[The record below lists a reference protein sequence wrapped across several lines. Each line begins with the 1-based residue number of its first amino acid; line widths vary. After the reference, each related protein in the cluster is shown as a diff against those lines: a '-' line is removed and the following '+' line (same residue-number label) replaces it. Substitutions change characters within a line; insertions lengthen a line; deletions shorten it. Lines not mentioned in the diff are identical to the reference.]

1 MSVIKQLAGQTAIY
15 GVSSILGR
23 VFNYLL
29 TPLYTYSFVQ
39 EKYGEVSEM
48 YAYVAFFIVL
58 LTFGM
63 ETAFFKFSS
72 SEDNKS
78 KVYNTAF
85 TSVIFTSVTFI
96 LFGLIFT
103 QSIADFIG
111 YASRPD
117 FVVYFA
123 FILGIDAFCSIPL
136 ASLRQQNKAKR
147 FAIINLTNIGVTI
160 FFNLLFIAFAKTNF
174 DNENHTAIV
183 DFLYKPEIGVAY
195 VFLANLLASIVK
207 LLMLLPEVIKLR
219 WELDY
224 KMLKTMVIYSFPI
237 MIAGFAGIINET
249 FDRLLIRRIIEPEQ
263 GVVYAKEQVAIYSG
277 VYKLA
282 ILISLFIQAF
292 RYAAEPF
299 FFAQEKQ
306 KDSKTIYAKVMNY
319 FVLAVSIMFLFVLF
333 YLDIFKYFL
342 APSYWVGLKIV
353 PILLFANIFLGIYY
367 NQSIWYKLSGQTK
380 FGAYIAIGGALL
392 TIGLNILLIPML
404 GYVASAW
411 TTFIVYGG
419 MMVASY
425 FLGQKHYPIPYN
437 LKKVGFYLLFSLVL
451 FGLSWCFKAF
461 ITDSLG
467 ATLSFNSALLFFYL
481 WFVFNLEGINLK
493 GIFKNLLRG

>member
-1 MSVIKQLAGQTAIY
+1 MSALKKLAGQTAVY
-15 GVSSILGR
+15 GISSILGR

-48 YAYVAFFIVL
+48 YAYVAFFIVF

-72 SEDNKS
+72 TEDNKS

-96 LFGLIFT
+96 LFGLLFT

-117 FVVYFA
+117 FVIYFA
-123 FILGIDAFCSIPL
+123 LILGIDAFCSIPL
-136 ASLRQQNKAKR
+136 ASLRQENKAKR
-147 FAIINLTNIGVTI
+147 FAVINLTNIGTTI
-160 FFNLLFIAFAKTNF
+160 FFNLLFIAFAKTNYE
-174 DNENHTAIV
+174 NGNHTVLV
-183 DFLYKPEIGVAY
+183 DFLYNPEIGVAY
-195 VFLANLLASIVK
+195 VFIANLLASIVK
-207 LLMLLPEVIKLR
+207 LLMLYPEVIKLR
-219 WELDY
+219 WEFDIKL
-224 KMLKTMVIYSFPI
+224 LKIMVIYSFPI
-237 MIAGFAGIINET
+237 MIAGFAGIVNET
-249 FDRLLIRRIIEPEQ
+249 FDRLLIRRMLEPE
-263 GVVYAKEQVAIYSG
+263 GGTVFAKEQVAIYSG

-299 FFAQEKQ
+299 FFAHAKQ
-306 KDSKTIYAKVMNY
+306 KDGKLIYARVMNY

-333 YLDIFKYFL
+333 YLDILKYFL
-342 APSYWVGLKIV
+342 PPSYWEGLKIV

-367 NQSIWYKLSGQTK
+367 NQSIWYKLTGQTK
-380 FGAYIAIGGALL
+380 YGAFIAIGGALL
-392 TIGLNILLIPML
+392 TVGLNILLIPIL

-411 TTFIVYGG
+411 TTFFVYAG

-437 LKKVGFYLLFSLVL
+437 LKKVGFYLSFALVL
-451 FGLSWCFKAF
+451 YGLSWCFKSY
-461 ITDSLG
+461 ITENLG
-467 ATLSFNSALLFFYL
+467 AILSFNSALMFFYL
-481 WFVFNLEGINLK
+481 WFAVNLEGIKLK
-493 GIFKNLLRG
+493 DILKKT

>member
-1 MSVIKQLAGQTAIY
+1 LSALKQLASQTAVY
-15 GVSSILGR
+15 GISSILGR

-48 YAYVAFFIVL
+48 YAYVAFFIVF

-72 SEDNKS
+72 TEDNKT

-96 LFGLIFT
+96 LFGLVFT

-111 YASRPD
+111 YATRPD
-117 FVVYFA
+117 FVIYFA
-123 FILGIDAFCSIPL
+123 LILGIDAFCSIPL
-136 ASLRQQNKAKR
+136 ASLRQENKAKR
-147 FAIINLTNIGVTI
+147 FAIINLTNIGTTI
-160 FFNLLFIAFAKTNF
+160 FFNLLFIAFAKTNY
-174 DNENHTAIV
+174 DNENHTALV
-183 DFLYKPEIGVAY
+183 DFLYNPAIGVAY
-195 VFLANLLASIVK
+195 VFIANLLASIVK
-207 LLMLLPEVIKLR
+207 LLMLYPEVIKLR
-219 WELDY
+219 WEFDTKL
-224 KMLKTMVIYSFPI
+224 LKVMVIYSFPI

-249 FDRLLIRRIIEPEQ
+249 FDRLLIRRMIEPES
-263 GVVYAKEQVAIYSG
+263 GTVFAKEQVAIYSG

-299 FFAQEKQ
+299 FFAHAKQ
-306 KDSKTIYAKVMNY
+306 KDGKLIYARVMNY

-333 YLDIFKYFL
+333 YLDILKYFL
-342 APSYWVGLKIV
+342 PPSYWSGLKIV

-367 NQSIWYKLSGQTK
+367 NQSIWYKLTGQTK
-380 FGAYIAIGGALL
+380 YGAFIAIGGAVL
-392 TIGLNILLIPML
+392 TIGLNVLLIPIL

-411 TTFIVYGG
+411 TTFIVYAG
-419 MMVASY
+419 MMIASY
-425 FLGQKHYPIPYN
+425 ILGQKHYPIPYN
-437 LKKVGFYLLFSLVL
+437 LKKVGFYLVFALVL
-451 FGLSWCFKAF
+451 YGVSLAFKYF
-461 ITDSLG
+461 LPDSLG
-467 ATLSFNSALLFFYL
+467 ITLGFNTLLFGFYL
-481 WFVFNLEGINLK
+481 WFIYNLEGINLK
-493 GIFKNLLRG
+493 EILKKSN